1 MRISIAKPYLWYSS
15 NIGKI
20 IFRTCLFAFFI
31 LIIERI
37 FIIFTYEGHLAGIDN
52 GFDYQIIRELAGFS
66 MYPNPEDY
74 PFAANPYAPIYFII
88 SKWVASLLH
97 IRADDTISIYRVSRA
112 VSLIADIGTIII
124 LFGLIKKVTKC
135 DKQRAF
141 ILTTLFWT
149 ILCYLGYT
157 FNRSDCMF
165 LFFYSCTLFFLI
177 TDFARDSFAKTLALA
192 LFTMLTIFSKQNG
205 ISLLLLIPLWFML
218 SKDFKN
224 TAWFLIFVSI
234 FLFVAYYYFQF
245 VYTQQTFSKH
255 ILSVLKN
262 RIDIRWFYVYIFK
275 LLADSP
281 LILPLVMALVV
292 GIKSIAE
299 SNKSI
304 LSKISIL
311 FMIQLAMALG
321 FSIKWGSS
329 LGYFNECYFI
339 AFILLGSM
347 IAKHSS
353 SETNRE
359 PTLSVSKYIYPA
371 LLIFFVHVSLQI
383 YFYFLNNHEKAKD
396 SFNQQMEVSHYIKKQ
411 IGNSDHYVL
420 DLTDP
425 DWDFFKTLLYKESIA
440 PTFDMIDCCML
451 PDKIFDYT
459 EMLNSFQT
467 GKTQFL
473 IERKGEKQKSIWNT
487 DLSLYKAD
495 TTIFNYTIYRFQN
508 Q

>member
-15 NIGKI
+15 NIEKI
-20 IFRTCLFAFFI
+20 IFRTCISALFI
-31 LIIERI
+31 LIVERI

-74 PFAANPYAPIYFII
+74 PFAANPYTPIYFII
-88 SKWVASLLH
+88 CKWVASVLH
-97 IRADDTISIYRVSRA
+97 ITANDTISVYRVSRG
-112 VSLIADIGTIII
+112 VSLVADIGTVII
-124 LFGLIKKVTKC
+124 LFSLIKKMAKC

-141 ILTTLFWT
+141 ILTTFFWT

-177 TDFARDSFAKTLALA
+177 TDFPKNSNAKTLLLA
-192 LFTMLTIFSKQNG
+192 LLTMLTIFSKQNG
-205 ISLLLLIPLWFML
+205 ISLLVLIPAWFILTKELKKM
-218 SKDFKN
+218 
-224 TAWFLIFVSI
+224 AWFLIFACI
-234 FLFVAYYYFQF
+234 FLFLAYYYFQF
-245 VYTQQTFSKH
+245 VYTQQTFSKN

-262 RIDIRWFYVYIFK
+262 RIDLRWFYVYIFK

-281 LILPLVMALVV
+281 LILPIVLALVV
-292 GIKSIAE
+292 GIKSIAK
-299 SNKSI
+299 SSKSI
-304 LSKISIL
+304 LSKIGFL
-311 FMIQLAMALG
+311 FMIQFAMSLG
-321 FSIKWGSS
+321 FAVKWGSS

-339 AFILLGSM
+339 AFILLGLS
-347 IAKHSS
+347 ITKHSGA
-353 SETNRE
+353 ETNKQAI
-359 PTLSVSKYIYPA
+359 LSISKYVYPA
-371 LLIFFVHVSLQI
+371 LLIFFVHVSLQL
-383 YFYFLNNHEKAKD
+383 YLYFLNNHEKAKD
-396 SFNQQMEVSHYIKKQ
+396 SFNQQMVVSHYIKKQ
-411 IGNSDHYVL
+411 IGNNDHYVL

-425 DWDFFKTLLYKESIA
+425 DWDFFKNLLYKESIA

-459 EMLNSFQT
+459 EMLNSFKS

-473 IERKGEKQKSIWNT
+473 IERKGEKQESIWNT
-487 DLSLYKAD
+487 DLSHYKVD
-495 TTIFNYTIYRFQN
+495 TTIFNYTIYKFHN